1 MTMFLASVKDAQEA
15 RVVLDR
21 GADVIDI
28 KDPSKGALGAA
39 ADATIREVVALIG
52 GRRPTSA
59 VTGDLPMEPELI
71 GSAAARCASAG
82 VDYVKVG
89 LFGNDRQRARD
100 CLKALTGLAQKTKV
114 IAVMFADRQPDFDLL
129 PFIAECR
136 LAGVMLDTAEKN
148 AGRLPDKMD
157 IAALQAFVERARQN
171 GLLTGLAGSLELPD
185 VPRLLLLA
193 PDFLGFRGALCA
205 AGRRTFEI
213 DTNAV
218 QMLRQLIPTDGR
230 VADSGV
236 RKVDYR
242 LLAARGY
249 AHDSTKPSA
258 LTDRIFVRD
267 FVMPVS
273 IGAYAHERDR
283 PQRVRFNVDIDVLRP
298 GYVPEDI
305 RDVLSYDLVTD
316 GIKMIVAKEHIALV
330 ETLAERIARVVLS
343 YPRVSRVTVRVE
355 KLDVGVGAV
364 GVEISRDRASLAQL
378 APTEA
383 EADKARIDR
392 VDGLPDGH

>member
-1 MTMFLASVKDAQEA
+1 MTMFLASVKDTQEA

-28 KDPSKGALGAA
+28 KDPGNGALGAA
-39 ADATIREVVALIG
+39 ADTIIREIVALID

-71 GSAAARCASAG
+71 ASAAARCAGAG

-89 LFGNDRQRARD
+89 LFGRDRQRAHD
-100 CLKALTGLAQKTKV
+100 CLKALTGLTQTTKV
-114 IAVMFADRQPDFDLL
+114 IAVMFADQQPDFDLL
-129 PFIAECR
+129 PLIAECR
-136 LAGVMLDTAEKN
+136 LAGVLLDTAEKN

-157 IAALQAFVERARQN
+157 IAALQAFVERARRN
-171 GLLTGLAGSLELPD
+171 DLLTGLAGSLELPD
-185 VPRLLLLA
+185 IPRLLLLA
-193 PDFLGFRGALCA
+193 PNFLGFRGALCA
-205 AGRRTFEI
+205 AGRRTSEI
-213 DTNAV
+213 DANAV
-218 QMLRQLIPTDGR
+218 KKVRQLIPIDAR
-230 VADSGV
+230 LVAAGV
-236 RKVDYR
+236 RKVDDR

-249 AHDSTKPSA
+249 AQEATKPGA
-258 LTDRIFVRD
+258 LTDRIFVHD

-316 GIKMIVAKEHIALV
+316 GIRMIVAKEHIALV

-343 YPRVSRVTVRVE
+343 YPRVNRVTVRVE

-364 GVEISRDRASLAQL
+364 GVEISRDRASLA
-378 APTEA
+378 
-383 EADKARIDR
+383 DKARIDR
-392 VDGLPDGH
+392 TDGLPDGH